1 MFATLACGS
10 VTPRIPNKSRY
21 ASRRGNHHD
30 CTIEGKTD
38 IAQLLPF
45 YVPAEEG
52 SFSFIIEPRPVLRND
67 ASAGEIFLT
76 NEKTYGS
83 EIPAYD

>member
-1 MFATLACGS
+1 M
-10 VTPRIPNKSRY
+10 RIGYSADSKISRC

-38 IAQLLPF
+38 IAQLLLF
-45 YVPAEEG
+45 YIPAEEG
-52 SFSFIIEPRPVLRND
+52 SFSFIMEPRPVLRND
-67 ASAGEIFLT
+67 ASAGEIFPA